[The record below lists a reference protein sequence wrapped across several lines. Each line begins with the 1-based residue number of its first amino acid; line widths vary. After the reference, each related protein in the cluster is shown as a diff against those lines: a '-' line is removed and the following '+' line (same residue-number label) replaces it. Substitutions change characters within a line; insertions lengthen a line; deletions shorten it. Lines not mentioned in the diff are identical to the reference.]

1 MIFRKQKKWQKKVM
15 SEIYLLNAC
24 KPDLE
29 GNLFYFYVESKAF
42 RIKILANVTFFNNQQ
57 QLSV

>member
-1 MIFRKQKKWQKKVM
+1 M

-29 GNLFYFYVESKAF
+29 VNLFYFYVESKAF
-42 RIKILANVTFFNNQQ
+42 RIKILANVTLF
-57 QLSV
+57 

>member
-15 SEIYLLNAC
+15 SKIYLLNAC

-29 GNLFYFYVESKAF
+29 GNLFHFYVESKAF
-42 RIKILANVTFFNNQQ
+42 GIKILANVTLF
-57 QLSV
+57 